1 MRHENMPKAFGFR
14 HGSRGDLAERREIV
28 RHVNNRMNNNGV
40 SK

>member
-1 MRHENMPKAFGFR
+1 MKACRKPLAFGMAVE
-14 HGSRGDLAERREIV
+14 DLAERREIV